1 MEDIMSNKNATDDE
15 LPLIICSLI
24 GLIGLGAFSL
34 ASFFTP
40 IRTWL
45 VENKI
50 LTTAN
55 ESLVAIEQWNI
66 GLDMPRLV
74 LVGAVLVGFVALVV
88 LAGTKRKE
96 KRL

>member
-1 MEDIMSNKNATDDE
+1 MSNNNATDDE

-24 GLIGLGAFSL
+24 GFIGLGAFSL

-40 IRTWL
+40 MRTWL

-55 ESLVAIEQWNI
+55 ESVVAIEQWNI
-66 GLDMPRLV
+66 GLDMPRIV
-74 LVGAVLVGFVALVV
+74 LVGALLVGLVALAV
-88 LAGTKRKE
+88 LAGTKRKD

>member
-1 MEDIMSNKNATDDE
+1 MEDIMSNNNATDDE

-74 LVGAVLVGFVALVV
+74 LVGAVLVGFVVLVF

-96 KRL
+96 KRP

>member
-1 MEDIMSNKNATDDE
+1 MSNNNATDDE

-55 ESLVAIEQWNI
+55 ESVVAIEQWNI

-74 LVGAVLVGFVALVV
+74 LVGALLVGLVALAV
-88 LAGTKRKE
+88 LAGTKRKD
-96 KRL
+96 KKL

>member
-1 MEDIMSNKNATDDE
+1 MSNNNATNDE

-24 GLIGLGAFSL
+24 GFIGLGAFSL

-40 IRTWL
+40 IRAWL

-55 ESLVAIEQWNI
+55 ESVVAIEQWNI

-74 LVGAVLVGFVALVV
+74 LIGALLVGVIALGV
-88 LAGTKRKE
+88 LAGTKRKDN
-96 KRL
+96 KT

>member
-1 MEDIMSNKNATDDE
+1 MSNKNATDDE

-24 GLIGLGAFSL
+24 GFMGLGAFSL

-40 IRTWL
+40 IRSWL

-50 LTTAN
+50 LTTAD
-55 ESLVAIEQWNI
+55 ESVVAIEPWNI

-74 LVGAVLVGFVALVV
+74 LVGALLVGVVALAV
-88 LAGTKRKE
+88 LAGTKRKD
-96 KRL
+96 KKL

>member
-1 MEDIMSNKNATDDE
+1 MSNNNATDDE

-55 ESLVAIEQWNI
+55 ESVVAIEQWNI

-74 LVGAVLVGFVALVV
+74 LVGALLVGLVALAV
-88 LAGTKRKE
+88 LAGTKRKD

>member
-1 MEDIMSNKNATDDE
+1 MSNHNATDDE

-24 GLIGLGAFSL
+24 GFIGLGAFSL

-50 LTTAN
+50 LTTAD
-55 ESLVAIEQWNI
+55 ESVVAIEPWNI

-74 LVGAVLVGFVALVV
+74 LVGALLVGVVALVV
-88 LAGTKRKE
+88 LAGTKRNDK
-96 KRL
+96 KL

>member
-1 MEDIMSNKNATDDE
+1 MSNNNATDDE

-24 GLIGLGAFSL
+24 GFIGLGAFSL

-40 IRTWL
+40 VRTWL

-50 LTTAN
+50 LTTAD
-55 ESLVAIEQWNI
+55 ESVVAIEPWNI

-74 LVGAVLVGFVALVV
+74 LVGALLVGVVALAV
-88 LAGTKRKE
+88 LAGTKRKD
-96 KRL
+96 KKF

>member
-1 MEDIMSNKNATDDE
+1 MSNNNATNDE

-24 GLIGLGAFSL
+24 GLIGFIGLGAFSL

-55 ESLVAIEQWNI
+55 ESLVAIEPWNI

-74 LVGAVLVGFVALVV
+74 LVGAALGGFVALVV

>member
-1 MEDIMSNKNATDDE
+1 MSNKNATDDE

>member
-1 MEDIMSNKNATDDE
+1 MSNNNATDDE

-74 LVGAVLVGFVALVV
+74 LVGAVLVGFVVLVF

-96 KRL
+96 KRP

>member
-1 MEDIMSNKNATDDE
+1 MSNNNATDDE

-50 LTTAN
+50 LTTAD
-55 ESLVAIEQWNI
+55 ESVVAIEPWNI

-88 LAGTKRKE
+88 LAGTKRKD

>member
-1 MEDIMSNKNATDDE
+1 MSNDNATDDE

-24 GLIGLGAFSL
+24 GFIGLGAFSL
-34 ASFFTP
+34 VSFFTP

-50 LTTAN
+50 LITAN
-55 ESLVAIEQWNI
+55 ESVVAIEQWNI

-74 LVGAVLVGFVALVV
+74 LVGAFLVGVVALTV
-88 LAGTKRKE
+88 LAGTKRKD
-96 KRL
+96 KKL